1 MNNYLNA
8 ADYVLDDVCTLIKVT
23 DSRGA
28 YGEAVKT
35 RTERTVFCTRKSAGQ
50 NEYFKALQEDFRAEG
65 VLMILSSE
73 YDNETEVQYGNNKFS
88 IYRTYERDNGY
99 TELYLSERV
108 GVV

>member
-1 MNNYLNA
+1 
-8 ADYVLDDVCTLIKVT
+8 
-23 DSRGA
+23 
-28 YGEAVKT
+28 
-35 RTERTVFCTRKSAGQ
+35 
-50 NEYFKALQEDFRAEG
+50 
-65 VLMILSSE
+65 MILSSE